1 MTKTF
6 SLVTGIIA
14 AAIIASTL
22 LFVANIALAAHPGGV
37 AGYWALNEGSGAT
50 ALDSS
55 AHINNGA
62 ISGSAVHTA
71 SGIAPT
77 PGNTFALTFDGVD
90 DFVAVAHSS
99 DLDMTTYSASA
110 WVNVTDIAT
119 YRPIAFRG
127 ATNANDIEVYV
138 QSGSGD
144 LIVAHNRG

>member
-1 MTKTF
+1 MTRTL
-6 SLVTGIIA
+6 SVTTGVIA
-14 AAIIASTL
+14 AVVLAV
-22 LFVANIALAAHPGGV
+22 FVSFVQVVHAAHPSGA
-37 AGYWALNEGSGAT
+37 AGYWALNEGSGTT

-55 AHINNGA
+55 IHANNGA
-62 ISGSAVHTA
+62 ISGSAVYTA